1 MILRDAV
8 KNLNYK
14 LLYGNPD
21 VEISDVTY
29 DSRKVKPGSLFVCI
43 DGTVNDGH
51 KYIQNAINS
60 GAAAI
65 LVQKDVE
72 NMQGATFL
80 KTENT
85 RYALASISDIF
96 FKSPSKKMNITG
108 VTGTKGKT
116 TVTYMLKN
124 IYKRAGIETGL
135 VGTIQNMIGNQAQYA
150 ERTTPEAYDLQL
162 LFAKMLDNGIDTCI
176 MEVSSQ
182 GIYLDRVACIEY
194 EIGVFTNLSRDH
206 IGPGEHADMEDYAS
220 QKAKLFKR
228 CKKGLFNI
236 DNEYAGY
243 MMKNAS
249 CEKYTYGIEK
259 ENMEIKP
266 DFLAKNIVKTAK
278 GVSFTMES
286 KFGEE
291 LIETCIPGKFSV
303 YNALAAAGAAL
314 LSGKISMKAVKEG
327 IAEAKVPGRAEPVK
341 VNGDYSVIIDY
352 AHNPDSFINI
362 LTAVKDY
369 AKGRVVFLF
378 GCGGDKR
385 RPRELMGETAGKY
398 ADFSIITSDNPRTED
413 PLSIMLDLEKG
424 IKKTDGKYILIVDRR
439 EAIRYA
445 LEHAQPGDVIIL
457 AGKGHETYQIFKDKT
472 IHFDEREVVAE
483 ILEEMK

>member
-182 GIYLDRVACIEY
+182 GIYLDRVACIE
-194 EIGVFTNLSRDH
+194 
-206 IGPGEHADMEDYAS
+206 
-220 QKAKLFKR
+220 
-228 CKKGLFNI
+228 
-236 DNEYAGY
+236 
-243 MMKNAS
+243 
-249 CEKYTYGIEK
+249 
-259 ENMEIKP
+259 
-266 DFLAKNIVKTAK
+266 
-278 GVSFTMES
+278 
-286 KFGEE
+286 
-291 LIETCIPGKFSV
+291 
-303 YNALAAAGAAL
+303 
-314 LSGKISMKAVKEG
+314 
-327 IAEAKVPGRAEPVK
+327 
-341 VNGDYSVIIDY
+341 
-352 AHNPDSFINI
+352 
-362 LTAVKDY
+362 
-369 AKGRVVFLF
+369 
-378 GCGGDKR
+378 
-385 RPRELMGETAGKY
+385 
-398 ADFSIITSDNPRTED
+398 
-413 PLSIMLDLEKG
+413 
-424 IKKTDGKYILIVDRR
+424 
-439 EAIRYA
+439 
-445 LEHAQPGDVIIL
+445 
-457 AGKGHETYQIFKDKT
+457 
-472 IHFDEREVVAE
+472 
-483 ILEEMK
+483 